1 MSAIQLLVEKVENP
15 RFIVESS
22 AANGGKDMYINGIF
36 MQAEIRNRNQRVYP
50 YQEISNACSYAAQLI
65 KENNGI
71 FGELDHPNNLTIDPK
86 NISHAILEL
95 KMQGNDAYGK
105 AKILNTPAGLIAKEL
120 FNSGVK
126 VGVSSRGAGEV
137 NEGIVSNF
145 QFITI
150 DVVVNPSA
158 QGATP
163 TAVMESVER
172 ARNANRIISLAEALN
187 HDDAA
192 QKYFKREIMKWL
204 GDNLLQKA

>member
-1 MSAIQLLVEKVENP
+1 MSAIQLLVERVENP

-22 AANGGKDMYINGIF
+22 TANGGKDMYINGIF
-36 MQAEIRNRNQRVYP
+36 MQAEIKNRNQRVYP
-50 YQEISNACSYAAQLI
+50 YNEIQNACAYAAGMI

-95 KMQGNDAYGK
+95 RMQGNDAYGK

-137 NEGIVSNF
+137 NEGVVSNF

-163 TAVMESVER
+163 TAVMESVEH
-172 ARNANRIISLAEALN
+172 ARNSNRILSLAEALN

-192 QKYFKREIMKWL
+192 QKYFKKEIMKWL
-204 GDNLLQKA
+204 SENLLQKA

>member
-22 AANGGKDMYINGIF
+22 STSGGKDMYINGIF

-50 YQEISNACSYAAQLI
+50 YQEINNACNYAAQLI

-163 TAVMESVER
+163 SAVMESVER

>member
-1 MSAIQLLVEKVENP
+1 MAIQMLSERVESSNY
-15 RFIVESS
+15 IVESS
-22 AANGGKDMYINGIF
+22 TTGKDMFINGIF

-50 YQEISNACSYAAQLI
+50 YNEIKRACDWASGMI

-86 NISHAILEL
+86 NVSHAILEL
-95 KMQGNDAYGK
+95 KMQGNDAYGR

-137 NEGIVSNF
+137 SEGIVSNF

-163 TAVMESVER
+163 TAVMESVHTM
-172 ARNANRIISLAEALN
+172 ARNSNRILSLAEAVQ
-187 HDDAA
+187 HDADA
-192 QKYFKREIMKWL
+192 QKYFKKEILNWL
-204 GDNLLQKA
+204 NTNVLQKK

>member
-1 MSAIQLLVEKVENP
+1 MSSIQLLVEKVENP

-22 AANGGKDMYINGIF
+22 ASGDGKNMYINGIF
-36 MQAEIRNRNQRVYP
+36 MQAEVRNRNQRIYP
-50 YQEISNACSYAAQLI
+50 YNEIHNACRYAADMI

-71 FGELDHPNNLTIDPK
+71 FGELDHPNNLTIDPR

-105 AKILNTPAGLIAKEL
+105 AKILNTPSGLIAQEL

-137 NEGIVSNF
+137 SEGVVSNF

-163 TAVMESVER
+163 TAVMESVQQ
-172 ARNANRIISLAEALN
+172 ARNANRIMSLAEALE

-192 QKYFKREIMKWL
+192 QKYFSREIMKWL
-204 GDNLLQKA
+204 TTDVLKKA

>member
-1 MSAIQLLVEKVENP
+1 MSAIQLLVERVENP
-15 RFIVESS
+15 RFIVESPT
-22 AANGGKDMYINGIF
+22 ANGGKDMYINGIF
-36 MQAEIRNRNQRVYP
+36 MQAEIKNRNQRVYP
-50 YQEISNACSYAAQLI
+50 YNEIQNACAYAAGMI

-95 KMQGNDAYGK
+95 RMQGNDAYGK

-137 NEGIVSNF
+137 NEGVVSNF

-163 TAVMESVER
+163 TAVMESVEH
-172 ARNANRIISLAEALN
+172 ARNSNRILSLAEALN

-192 QKYFKREIMKWL
+192 QKYFKKEIMKWL
-204 GDNLLQKA
+204 GENLLQKA

>member
-1 MSAIQLLVEKVENP
+1 MSAIQLLVERVENP

-22 AANGGKDMYINGIF
+22 TANGGKDMYINGIF
-36 MQAEIRNRNQRVYP
+36 MQAEIKNRNQRVYP
-50 YQEISNACSYAAQLI
+50 YNEIQNACAYAAGMI

-95 KMQGNDAYGK
+95 RMQGNDAYGK

-137 NEGIVSNF
+137 NEGVVSNF

-163 TAVMESVER
+163 TAVMESVEH
-172 ARNANRIISLAEALN
+172 ARNSNRILSLAEALN

-192 QKYFKREIMKWL
+192 QKYFKKEIMKWL
-204 GDNLLQKA
+204 GENLLQKA

>member
-1 MSAIQLLVEKVENP
+1 MSAIQLLVERVENP

-22 AANGGKDMYINGIF
+22 TANGGKDMYINGIF
-36 MQAEIRNRNQRVYP
+36 MQAEIKNRNQRVYP
-50 YQEISNACSYAAQLI
+50 YNEIQNACAYAAGMI
-65 KENNGI
+65 KENN
-71 FGELDHPNNLTIDPK
+71 GELDHPNNLTIDPK

-95 KMQGNDAYGK
+95 RMQGNDAYGK

-137 NEGIVSNF
+137 NEGVVSNF

-163 TAVMESVER
+163 TAVMESVEH
-172 ARNANRIISLAEALN
+172 ARNSNRILSLAEALN

-192 QKYFKREIMKWL
+192 QKYFKKEIMKWL
-204 GDNLLQKA
+204 GENLLQKA

>member
-22 AANGGKDMYINGIF
+22 SANGGKDMYINGIF
-36 MQAEIRNRNQRVYP
+36 MQAEVRNRNQRVYP
-50 YQEISNACSYAAQLI
+50 YQEIHNACKYAADMI

-137 NEGIVSNF
+137 NEGMVSNF

-163 TAVMESVER
+163 TAVMESVEQ
-172 ARNANRIISLAEALN
+172 ARNANRILSLAEALN

-192 QKYFKREIMKWL
+192 QKYFKKEIMKWL

>member
-1 MSAIQLLVEKVENP
+1 MSALLLIEKVENP

-22 AANGGKDMYINGIF
+22 ADGGKDMFINGIF

-50 YQEISNACSYAAQLI
+50 YNEINNACAYAAQMI

-105 AKILNTPAGLIAKEL
+105 AKLLNTPSGLIAKEL

-137 NEGIVSNF
+137 TEGIVSNF

-163 TAVMESVER
+163 TAVMESVEQ
-172 ARNANRIISLAEALN
+172 ARNAHRIISLAEALRN
-187 HDDAA
+187 DNAA
-192 QKYFKREIMKWL
+192 QKYFKTEIMKWL
-204 GDNLLQKA
+204 SATQPEKA

>member
-1 MSAIQLLVEKVENP
+1 MSAIQMLVERVESSNY
-15 RFIVESS
+15 IVESS
-22 AANGGKDMYINGIF
+22 TTGKDMYINGIF
-36 MQAEIRNRNQRVYP
+36 MQAEIRNRNQRIYP
-50 YQEISNACSYAAQLI
+50 YNEIKTACDWAAGMI

-86 NISHAILEL
+86 NVSHAILEL
-95 KMQGNDAYGK
+95 NMKGNDAYGR
-105 AKILNTPAGLIAKEL
+105 AKLLNTPAGLIAKEL

-137 NEGIVSNF
+137 TEGVVRNF

-163 TAVMESVER
+163 TAVMESVETL
-172 ARNANRIISLAEALN
+172 ARNSNRIISLAEAMQ

-192 QKYFKREIMKWL
+192 QKYFKKEIMSWL
-204 GDNLLQKA
+204 NTNILAKK